1 MYNCTIWPLVVTIW
15 QTRELCMLP
24 SKLLLLVA
32 SVDTVTPPQEQ
43 TDPPLVHSGSPAGNL
58 ASLVCGNSFIP
69 F

>member
-1 MYNCTIWPLVVTIW
+1 MAFACYNTW
-15 QTRELCMLP
+15 QTRELCKLP